1 VNEPLFGHEQK
12 QHLSY
17 DGILYQSKTSGNFW
31 LTIMEIKKSNHV
43 QVDGNV
49 ISDLQ
54 LYGELE

>member
-43 QVDGNV
+43 QVDGNE
-49 ISDLQ
+49 Q
-54 LYGELE
+54 N